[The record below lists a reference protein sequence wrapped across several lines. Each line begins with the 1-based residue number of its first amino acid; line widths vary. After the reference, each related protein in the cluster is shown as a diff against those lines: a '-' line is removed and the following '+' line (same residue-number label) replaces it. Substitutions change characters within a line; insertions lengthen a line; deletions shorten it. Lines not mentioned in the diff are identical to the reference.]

1 MNDDEKRRIE
11 QVALFRFGVLG
22 DLIHLT
28 PGVKGIAK
36 QLEEKAGRDYLIP
49 HSDRTRI
56 AAETIRDWLKAHR
69 KGGFDALMPKPR
81 SDLGASRAIPQ
92 EIADLLV
99 TTKEEH
105 PDWSLKLVIAE
116 VAKNGGLPEGVKLRP
131 TTVHRLMTR
140 HGLMERQE
148 PDENRDRRRFA
159 FQKAGELW
167 MSDVMHGP
175 TVLAGKTRRKTYL
188 IAFLDDATRVV
199 PFAAFALSENV
210 ATFLPVFKQAVL
222 RRGVPSRL
230 LVDNGSAYRSTH
242 LSLVCAKLGITL
254 IHARPYQPQSKG
266 KQERFFRRVRT
277 QLLPT
282 LTAED
287 FTSLEALNRRLWAWV
302 ETEYHCSPHKGLDGQ
317 TPFDRWAQSAD
328 EVRYLDSGLEELFL
342 AEARRKVQKDR
353 IVSLNGKAYEVD
365 ASLVGQTVVLR
376 FDPSLPGRAI
386 QVHADGK
393 RWEAKLVDTWAN
405 CFVKRDR
412 PSQSLTP
419 SASPKP
425 PAPPD
430 AAVPEKPLVPSTL
443 KLAELAERK
452 KEDR

>member
-22 DLIHLT
+22 DLIHLP
-28 PGVKGIAK
+28 PGAKGIAA
-36 QLEEKAGRDYLIP
+36 QLAEKAGRDYLIP
-49 HSDRTRI
+49 YSDRTRI
-56 AAETIRDWLKAHR
+56 AAETIRDWLKSHR
-69 KGGFDALMPKPR
+69 KGGFDALMPRPR
-81 SDLGASRAIPQ
+81 SDLGASRVIPQ
-92 EIADLLV
+92 QIADLLV
-99 TTKEEH
+99 ATKEEH
-105 PDWSLKLVIAE
+105 PDWSLKLVITQL
-116 VAKNGGLPEGVKLRP
+116 VKSGKLPEDVKLRP

-148 PDENRDRRRFA
+148 PDANQDRRRFA

-175 TVLAGKTRRKTYL
+175 TVLVGKTRRKTYL

-199 PFAAFALSENV
+199 PYAAFALSENV

-230 LVDNGSAYRSTH
+230 LVDNGSAYRSQH
-242 LSLVCAKLGITL
+242 LSLVCARLGTTL

-266 KQERFFRRVRT
+266 KQERFFRRTRT

-282 LTAED
+282 LTED
-287 FTSLEALNRRLWAWV
+287 DSKSLEALNRRLWAWV

-328 EVRYLDSGLEELFL
+328 EVRYLDSDLEELFL

-393 RWEAKLVDTWAN
+393 RWGAKLVDTWAN

-412 PSQSLTP
+412 PSQSLIP
-419 SASPKP
+419 SAPPKL

-430 AAVPEKPLVPSTL
+430 EAAPEKPLVPSTL
-443 KLAELAERK
+443 KLAELAARK
-452 KEDR
+452 KEDC